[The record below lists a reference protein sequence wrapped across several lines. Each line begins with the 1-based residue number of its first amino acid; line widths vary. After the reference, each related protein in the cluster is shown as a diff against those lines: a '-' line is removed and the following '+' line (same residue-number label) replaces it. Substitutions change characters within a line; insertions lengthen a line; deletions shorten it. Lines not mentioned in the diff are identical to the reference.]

1 MRKRIKFT
9 AKEWN
14 SRVLLIDYGRAS
26 LEFRVEDLSEENQK
40 LLTDYPAGEYNI
52 SGFGWWSKFEI
63 DPQSLVLNF
72 NQTGIPILL
81 HKHTFPPIQYI
92 RYHYYEWGINRHV
105 DVQFNGFMVYCAPTG
120 GGKTYF
126 AINNLEPMSKQVDT
140 ILYINLELS
149 VDDIYNRIKKQIGDI
164 PKNLYVCPL
173 NDITAI
179 IKWAEDKG
187 KCLFIVDNID
197 NLISGSDNAY
207 GVQLDFIND
216 LDRFLKTYHHHALV
230 LTQLTK
236 DNNRQLFDKT
246 GDISGAINTNILSGV
261 KQLSYLSRSVMM
273 TAFSEDKDSYVYK
286 ILKVGSA
293 IYEQL

>member
-14 SRVLLIDYGRAS
+14 DQILLIEYGRAM
-26 LEFRVEDLSEENQK
+26 LEFKVVDLSEENQQ
-40 LLTDYPAGEYNI
+40 LLKDYTAGEYNI
-52 SGFGWWSKFEI
+52 SGHGWWQKFEI
-63 DPQSLVLNF
+63 DPTTLVLNF

-81 HKHTFPPIQYI
+81 YKHTFPPIQYI
-92 RYHYYEWGINRHV
+92 KYHFRDWGIDRAIE
-105 DVQFNGFMVYCAPTG
+105 VQENGFMVYCAPTG

-126 AINNLEPMSKQVDT
+126 AIQNLPTMSKQVDT

-149 VDDIYNRIKKQIGDI
+149 ADDIYNRIIKQIGDI

-173 NDITAI
+173 NDVGAIT
-179 IKWAEDKG
+179 KWAADKG
-187 KCLFIVDNID
+187 KCMFIIDNID
-197 NLISGSDNAY
+197 NLISGNDNAY
-207 GVQLDFIND
+207 GVQLNFIND

-230 LTQLTK
+230 LTQLVK
-236 DNNRQLFDKT
+236 DNNSNLFDKD
-246 GDISGAINTNILSGV
+246 GDISGNINTNILSGV

-273 TAFSEDKDSYVYK
+273 TAFSSERDRYVYK
-286 ILKVGSA
+286 VLKVGSA